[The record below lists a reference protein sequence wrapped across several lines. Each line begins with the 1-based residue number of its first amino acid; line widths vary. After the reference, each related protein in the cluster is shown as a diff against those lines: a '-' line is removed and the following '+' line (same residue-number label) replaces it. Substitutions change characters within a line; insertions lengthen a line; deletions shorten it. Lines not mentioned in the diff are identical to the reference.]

1 MNVIGCV
8 PCHGNFVVNVNR
20 VLAESTLR
28 LKSVTGI
35 KQQTVLM
42 LTVLIMFLLQVRLFA
57 VLMLKGPDFRIS
69 QTWMQVLRQT
79 KKLLDNNVHVTVY

>member
-8 PCHGNFVVNVNR
+8 PCHGNFVVNVNF

-35 KQQTVLM
+35 KQQTVFM
-42 LTVLIMFLLQVRLFA
+42 MTVLIMLLLTVRLFA
-57 VLMLKGPDFRIS
+57 VLMRKDLTLGYLRLGFR
-69 QTWMQVLRQT
+69 
-79 KKLLDNNVHVTVY
+79 Y

>member
-8 PCHGNFVVNVNR
+8 PCHGNFVVNVNC

-35 KQQTVLM
+35 KRRTVFM
-42 LTVLIMFLLQVRLFA
+42 MTVLIMFLLTIRLFA
-57 VLMLKGPDFRIS
+57 VLMLKDLTLGYLRLGFR
-69 QTWMQVLRQT
+69 
-79 KKLLDNNVHVTVY
+79 Y